1 MMDQLLNLFLFVE
14 NSMLLMQS
22 EAQRNLKMRNLIVN
36 NLLN

>member
-1 MMDQLLNLFLFVE
+1 MMDQLSNLFLFVE

-22 EAQRNLKMRNLIVN
+22 KAQRNLKMRNLIVN